1 MKRLLKWLGLGLL
14 IVVATLVALSFFN
27 PLKLIPEGSSEDEAA
42 LAERETAEVA
52 VRDLEEEFEASGNL
66 VFIESFG
73 VNGSTAGTVSEIS
86 SPNTALTRGD
96 VLYVRDDQP
105 VVFLVGSVPAWRALS
120 NGDEGFDVLQLE
132 QNLVELGYGDE
143 SEITVDET
151 FTSATATIV
160 QRWQEDLGVAE
171 TGSIGRDDVVFGP
184 ENARLGSVSG
194 SVGGSATDPGLMTIA
209 VDARQ
214 LEFELS
220 ADQRIRLDVGDEIT
234 ARLPDR
240 SRVAATV
247 VDFSPLGD
255 GVWQAQALID
265 ESGELPVGDVV
276 PVTVNWTDIVAAE
289 AKTVPASAVLRL
301 DSGNYVVEVVTSENV
316 EAVPVT
322 PGQRFGTFVEIVG
335 EVEVGNQVVAP

>member
-1 MKRLLKWLGLGLL
+1 MKRLTKWLGFGLV

-27 PLKLIPEGSSEDEAA
+27 PLKLIPESESDDGATSV
-42 LAERETAEVA
+42 ERETAEVA
-52 VRDLEEEFEASGNL
+52 VRDLEEEFEAAGNL
-66 VFIESFG
+66 VFVESFG
-73 VNGSTAGTVSEIS
+73 VTGSTAGTVSELS
-86 SPNTALTRGD
+86 SPNTLLAPGD

-120 NGDEGFDVLQLE
+120 NGDEGSDVLQLE
-132 QNLVELGYGDE
+132 QNLVDLGYGDE

-151 FTSATATIV
+151 FTSATVTIV

-194 SVGGSATDPGLMTIA
+194 TVGGSAAGPSLMTIA
-209 VDARQ
+209 TDERQ

-220 ADQRIRLDVGDEIT
+220 ADQRIRLNVGDEIT

-240 SRVAATV
+240 SRVTATV

-255 GVWQAQALID
+255 GVWQAQASIEGD
-265 ESGELPVGDVV
+265 AELPVGDVV
-276 PVTVNWTDIVAAE
+276 PITVAWTDVVAAQ

-301 DSGNYVVEVVTSENV
+301 DSGDYVVEVVNGEDV
-316 EAVPVT
+316 EAVTVT

-335 EVEVGNQVVAP
+335 DVEVGDQVIAP